1 MILTYSPSLK
11 GRGYEATGKKKM
23 KTLITAAELELFLEH
38 YFFNE
43 LDAGCR
49 SDETRLYQHIQ
60 GKIDLLP
67 EIQSTYKFDEA
78 KTKDLIHHAHEQT
91 R

>member
-1 MILTYSPSLK
+1 
-11 GRGYEATGKKKM
+11 M
-23 KTLITAAELELFLEH
+23 KPIISDVFLEIFLES
-38 YFFNE
+38 YFFDE

-49 SDETRLYQHIQ
+49 SHETRLYQHIQ

-67 EIQSTYKFDEA
+67 EIQSTFKFDEA
-78 KTKDLIHHAHEQT
+78 TAKSLIHHAHEQT